1 MILSTLRVKNIP
13 VVGNRVKA
21 LEVAAG
27 SGNLELVECF
37 LAQTASAASAAA
49 SSMSEQYLIPS
60 TMTFDIAAANGHL
73 DVVKLLWQNS
83 VEGSCEALNSACANG
98 QLEMVQWLHSNGF
111 QCTVNVFLHLG

>member
-1 MILSTLRVKNIP
+1 LILSTLRVKNIP

-37 LAQTASAASAAA
+37 LTQTASAATAA

-60 TMTFDIAAANGHL
+60 TMTFDAAAANGHL

-98 QLEMVQWLHSNGF
+98 QLEIVQWLHSNGF
-111 QCTVNVFLHLG
+111 QCTVNVFYT